1 WKTSGPRDG
10 DLVVYSFGKVGRYPH
25 IGIAWPE
32 SGASGYRAIEG
43 NTSSGS
49 SGSQANGGGVYVR
62 YRGRKSIAG
71 WVDMSKVLA
80 HYGVKAAAGAVK
92 DAGKAASGTLDQDG
106 RLGHDTARELQER
119 LKTVDPTISV
129 DGKLGPHSFR
139 VMQQFLDAPY
149 VDGKISR
156 QPKAALDLG
165 NGYRKDRVEVGDGKS
180 QFVERW
186 QAYVGAKVDGR
197 LGEKTI
203 ERTQIM
209 ANQHKALFT
218 KADKG
223 GAAARATQAAL

>member
-10 DLVVYSFGKVGRYPH
+10 DLVVCGCGKVGRDPH
-25 IGIAWPE
+25 IGMAWRE

-80 HYGVKAAAGAVK
+80 HYGVKAATGAVK
-92 DAGKAASGTLDQDG
+92 DAGKAASGKLDHDG
-106 RLGHDTARELQER
+106 RLGHDPARELQER
-119 LKTVDPTISV
+119 LETVNPTSSV
-129 DGKLGPHSFR
+129 DGRRGPHSFR
-139 VMQQFLDAPY
+139 VMQQFLGAPY

-156 QPKAALDLG
+156 QPRAALDLG
-165 NGYRKDRVEVGDGKS
+165 NGYRKDGIEVGDGKS

-197 LGEKTI
+197 LGEETVK
-203 ERTQIM
+203 RTQIM
-209 ANQHKALFT
+209 LNQ
-218 KADKG
+218 
-223 GAAARATQAAL
+223 